1 LWIFVYFQNKTA
13 FFHGKSVYLR
23 ILTRG
28 GKLMDLSD
36 DIHLLSG
43 VGPKRA
49 ENLKELGIQTIEDLL
64 TYYPF
69 RYEDIKEKELNE
81 IQDQEKVTLKGLVV
95 SEPVVSR
102 YGYKKSR
109 MMFRMMQEH
118 AVINVSFFN
127 QPYLKDK
134 VVLSEEIAV
143 YGKWDAKR
151 KALNGMKI
159 LAAKNDGEDF
169 APIYHV
175 NKKVRQSSLI
185 QLIRAGFDTYGH
197 LIPEIL
203 PEELL
208 EKYRLMPRKEAIFAM
223 HFPNNPNES
232 HQAKRRVVFEEFFLF
247 QLKMQ
252 GLKRQEKAEKNGL
265 SIHYDVERLKAFT
278 QKLPFELTAAQK
290 KVTNEICRDLMSV
303 NHMQRLLQGDV
314 GSGKTVVAAIALY
327 ATMTAGFQG
336 ALMVPTE
343 ILAQQHMESL
353 QQLYDPLEVHTA
365 LLTGS
370 TKAKERRAIL
380 MQLANGEIDIVIGT
394 HALIQEDVV
403 FHNLGLV
410 ITDEQHRFGVNQR
423 KILREK
429 GLKPDVLFMTATP
442 IPRTLAITAYGEMDV
457 SIIDEMPAG
466 RIPIETRWIRPPQLD
481 TVLDWM
487 QKELARGHQAYV
499 ICPLI
504 EESEALDVKN
514 ATEIFEHMAA
524 FFQPNYEV
532 GLLHGKMK
540 NQEKDEIMQEF
551 KDNQLQI
558 LVSTTVIEVGVN
570 VPNATVMLIMDADR
584 FGLAQL
590 HQLRGRVGRG
600 SEASYCIL
608 VANPKNEMGV
618 ERMKIMTETNNGFV
632 LSEKDLELR
641 GPGEVFGARQSGI
654 PQFAVGDIVTDF
666 NILEV
671 ARQEANAV
679 WKKERW
685 WVLPQYQGLADK
697 IKPHEAQEQFFD

>member
-1 LWIFVYFQNKTA
+1 MNLFDPIAV
-13 FFHGKSVYLR
+13 LP
-23 ILTRG
+23 
-28 GKLMDLSD
+28 
-36 DIHLLSG
+36 G

-49 ENLKELGIQTIEDLL
+49 ENLKELGIETVENLL
-64 TYYPF
+64 AYYPF
-69 RYEDIKEKELNE
+69 RYEDIQEKDLNE

-95 SEPVVSR
+95 SEAVVSR
-102 YGYKKSR
+102 FGYKKSR
-109 MMFRMMQEH
+109 LTFRMMQEH

-134 VVLSEEIAV
+134 VILSEEIAV
-143 YGKWDAKR
+143 YGKWDAK
-151 KALNGMKI
+151 KKSLNGMKI
-159 LAAKNDGEDF
+159 LAAKHDGEDF

-175 NKKVRQSSLI
+175 NKKVRQSSLV
-185 QLIRAGFDTYGH
+185 QLIRIGFEKYGD
-197 LIPEIL
+197 LIEEIL
-203 PEELL
+203 PLELM
-208 EKYRLMPRKEAIFAM
+208 EKYRLMPRKQAMFAM
-223 HFPNNPNES
+223 HFPANPEES
-232 HQAKRRVVFEEFFLF
+232 HQAKRRVVFEEFLLF
-247 QLKMQ
+247 QMKLQ
-252 GLKRQEKAEKNGL
+252 GLKKQEKAEKNGL
-265 SIHYDVERLKAFT
+265 AIHYDVERLKQFT
-278 QKLPFELTAAQK
+278 KKLPFTLTAAQK
-290 KVTNEICRDLMSV
+290 KVTNEICRDLMSPQ
-303 NHMQRLLQGDV
+303 HMQRLLQGDV
-314 GSGKTVVAAIALY
+314 GSGKTVVAAVALY
-327 ATMTAGFQG
+327 AVMTAGFQG

-353 QQLYDPLEVHTA
+353 QQLYDPLEVRTA

-370 TKAKERRAIL
+370 TKTKERREIL
-380 MQLANGEIDIVIGT
+380 AQLVSGEIDIIIGT

-403 FHNLGLV
+403 FHHLGLV

-429 GLKPDVLFMTATP
+429 GLQPDVLFMTATP

-466 RIPIETRWIRPPQLD
+466 RIPIETRWVRPPQLD
-481 TVLDWM
+481 TVLEWM
-487 QKELARGHQAYV
+487 EKELQEGHQAYI

-514 ATEIFEHMAA
+514 ATEIFEHMSAY
-524 FFQPNYEV
+524 FTPNYQV

-540 NQEKDEIMQEF
+540 NQEKDKIMQDF
-551 KDNQLQI
+551 KENRLQL

-608 VANPKNEMGV
+608 VANPKNEMGA

-654 PQFAVGDIVTDF
+654 PQFLIGDIVADF

-671 ARQEANAV
+671 ARQEASQI
-679 WKKERW
+679 WKKNNW
-685 WVLPQYQGLADK
+685 WHLPDYSGLAER
-697 IKPHEAQEQFFD
+697 IKPDDVEQRFFD

>member
-1 LWIFVYFQNKTA
+1 M
-13 FFHGKSVYLR
+13 
-23 ILTRG
+23 RG
-28 GKLMDLSD
+28 GGQMNLSD
-36 DIHLLSG
+36 GIGVLSG

-49 ENLKELGIQTIEDLL
+49 ENLKELGIETVEDLL

-69 RYEDIKEKELNE
+69 RYDDIQEKEISE
-81 IQDQEKVTLKGLVV
+81 IQDQEKVTLKGIAV
-95 SEPVVSR
+95 SEAVVSR

-109 MMFRMMQEH
+109 LTFRMMQDH

-134 VVLSEEIAV
+134 IIQSEEIAV

-159 LAAKNDGEDF
+159 LASKNDGEEF

-185 QLIRAGFDTYGH
+185 QLIRTGFEKYES
-197 LIPEIL
+197 LIEEIL
-203 PEELL
+203 PLELL
-208 EKYRLMPRKEAIFAM
+208 EKYRLMSRKEAMFAM
-223 HFPNNPNES
+223 HFPTTPEES
-232 HQAKRRVVFEEFFLF
+232 HQAKRRVVFEEFLLF
-247 QLKMQ
+247 QLKIQ
-252 GLKRQEKAEKNGL
+252 GLKKQEKAEKNGL
-265 SIHYDVERLKAFT
+265 AIYYDVDRLKEFT
-278 QKLPFELTAAQK
+278 QSLPFELTKAQK
-290 KVTNEICRDLMSV
+290 KVTNEICRDLMSPR
-303 NHMQRLLQGDV
+303 HMQRLLQGDV

-353 QQLYDPLEVHTA
+353 QQLYNPLEVRTA

-370 TKAKERRAIL
+370 TKTKERREIL
-380 MQLANGEIDIVIGT
+380 AQLASGEIDIIIGT
-394 HALIQEDVV
+394 HALIQEDVL
-403 FHNLGLV
+403 FHQLGLV

-423 KILREK
+423 RILREK

-487 QKELARGHQAYV
+487 RKELKQGHQVYV

-514 ATEIFEHMAA
+514 ATEIYEHMTEV
-524 FFQPNYEV
+524 FHPDYQV

-540 NQEKDEIMQEF
+540 NAEKDSIMQEF
-551 KDNQLQI
+551 KENHLQL

-654 PQFAVGDIVTDF
+654 PQFIVGDIVSDF

-671 ARQEANAV
+671 ARQEASDI
-679 WKKERW
+679 WKKTNW
-685 WVLPQYQGLADK
+685 WVLPDYQGLARK
-697 IKPHEAQEQFFD
+697 VKPAEDEAQFFD

>member
-1 LWIFVYFQNKTA
+1 
-13 FFHGKSVYLR
+13 
-23 ILTRG
+23 
-28 GKLMDLSD
+28 MELSD
-36 DIHLLSG
+36 AINVLPG
-43 VGPKRA
+43 VGPKRV
-49 ENLKELGIQTIEDLL
+49 ENLNELGIYTVEDLL
-64 TYYPF
+64 SYYPF
-69 RYEDIKEKELNE
+69 RYEDIQEKELNE

-102 YGYKKSR
+102 YGYKKNR
-109 MMFRMMQEH
+109 LTFRMMQDH

-127 QPYLKDK
+127 QAYLKDK

-159 LAAKNDGEDF
+159 LAAKQEGEEF

-185 QLIRAGFDTYGH
+185 QLIRTGFERYGA

-203 PEELL
+203 PQSLID
-208 EKYRLMPRKEAIFAM
+208 KYRLMPRPEAMGAM
-223 HFPNNPNES
+223 HFPANPEQG
-232 HQAKRRVVFEEFFLF
+232 HQAKRRIVFEEFFLF
-247 QLKMQ
+247 QLKIQ

-265 SIHYDVERLKAFT
+265 AILYDVDRLKHFT
-278 QKLPFELTAAQK
+278 QRLPFELTDAQK
-290 KVTNEICRDLMSV
+290 KVTNEICRDLMSPS
-303 NHMQRLLQGDV
+303 HMQRLLQGDV

-353 QQLYDPLEVHTA
+353 QQLFDPLEVHIA

-370 TKAKERRAIL
+370 TKAKERREIL
-380 MQLANGEIDIVIGT
+380 NQLATGEIDIIIGT
-394 HALIQEDVV
+394 HALIQEDVL
-403 FHNLGLV
+403 FHRLGLV

-423 KILREK
+423 RILREK

-466 RIPIETRWIRPPQLD
+466 RIPIETRWIRPPQLE
-481 TVLDWM
+481 TVLEWM
-487 QKELARGHQAYV
+487 QKELAAGHQAYI

-504 EESEALDVKN
+504 EESESLDVKN

-524 FFQPNYEV
+524 FFNPDYQV

-540 NQEKDEIMQEF
+540 NQEKEAIMQAF
-551 KDNQLQI
+551 KENQLQL

-600 SEASYCIL
+600 ADASYCIL

-618 ERMKIMTETNNGFV
+618 ERMKIMTETNNGFI

-641 GPGEVFGARQSGI
+641 GPGEVFGARQSGL
-654 PQFAVGDIVTDF
+654 PQFIVGDIVTDF
-666 NILEV
+666 PILEV
-671 ARQEANAV
+671 AQQEAAAI
-679 WKKERW
+679 WQQKDW
-685 WVLPQYQGLADK
+685 WVLPEYQGLVTK
-697 IKPHEAQEQFFD
+697 IKPQEAEQQFFD

>member
-1 LWIFVYFQNKTA
+1 MDITDLV
-13 FFHGKSVYLR
+13 SVLP
-23 ILTRG
+23 
-28 GKLMDLSD
+28 
-36 DIHLLSG
+36 G

-49 ENLKELGIQTIEDLL
+49 ENLQELGIATIEDLL

-69 RYEDIKEKELNE
+69 RYDDIQEKDLSE

-95 SEPVVSR
+95 SEAVVSR

-109 MMFRMMQEH
+109 LTFRMMQEH

-127 QPYLKDK
+127 QPFLKDK

-151 KALNGMKI
+151 KSLNGMKI
-159 LAAKNDGEDF
+159 LASKGDNEDF

-175 NKKVRQSSLI
+175 NKKVRQSTLV
-185 QLIRAGFDTYGH
+185 QLIRTA
-197 LIPEIL
+197 
-203 PEELL
+203 
-208 EKYRLMPRKEAIFAM
+208 
-223 HFPNNPNES
+223 
-232 HQAKRRVVFEEFFLF
+232 FEEFFLF

-252 GLKRQEKAEKNGL
+252 GLKKQEKAEKNGL
-265 SIHYDVERLKAFT
+265 AIQYDVDRLKTFT
-278 QKLPFELTAAQK
+278 QGLPFELTGAQK
-290 KVTNEICRDLMSV
+290 KVTNEICRDLRSPK
-303 NHMQRLLQGDV
+303 HMQRLLQGDV

-353 QQLYDPLEVHTA
+353 QQLFDPLEVRTA

-370 TKAKERRAIL
+370 TKTKERRLIL
-380 MQLANGEIDIVIGT
+380 EELANGEIDIVVGT
-394 HALIQEDVV
+394 HALIQQDVS
-403 FHNLGLV
+403 FHQLGLV

-481 TVLDWM
+481 TVLEWM
-487 QKELARGHQAYV
+487 EKELARGHQAYI

-514 ATEIFEHMAA
+514 ATEIFEHMQS
-524 FFQPNYEV
+524 FYSPRYQV

-540 NQEKDEIMQEF
+540 NQEKDDIMQEF
-551 KDNQLQI
+551 KDNQLQL

-600 SEASYCIL
+600 SSASYCIL

-618 ERMKIMTETNNGFV
+618 ERMKIMTETTNGFV
-632 LSEKDLELR
+632 LSERDLELR
-641 GPGEVFGARQSGI
+641 GPGEVFGARQSGV

-671 ARQEANAV
+671 ARQEASALWQV
-679 WKKERW
+679 KEW
-685 WVLPQYQGLADK
+685 WQYPAYQGLANRV
-697 IKPHEAQEQFFD
+697 KPQDEAAQFFD

>member
-1 LWIFVYFQNKTA
+1 MDITDLV
-13 FFHGKSVYLR
+13 SVLP
-23 ILTRG
+23 
-28 GKLMDLSD
+28 
-36 DIHLLSG
+36 G

-49 ENLKELGIQTIEDLL
+49 ENLQELGIATIEDLL

-69 RYEDIKEKELNE
+69 RYDDIQEKDLSE

-95 SEPVVSR
+95 SEAVVSR

-109 MMFRMMQEH
+109 LTFRMMQEH

-127 QPYLKDK
+127 QPFLKDK

-151 KALNGMKI
+151 KSLNGMKI
-159 LAAKNDGEDF
+159 LASKGDNEDF

-175 NKKVRQSSLI
+175 NKKVRQSTLV
-185 QLIRAGFDTYGH
+185 QLIRTAFEEYGS
-197 LIPEIL
+197 LVEEIL
-203 PEELL
+203 PNDLL
-208 EKYRLMPRKEAIFAM
+208 EKYRLMPRKEAMWAM
-223 HFPNNPNES
+223 HFPSNPEES

-252 GLKRQEKAEKNGL
+252 GLKKQEKAEKNGL
-265 SIHYDVERLKAFT
+265 AIQYDVDRLKTFT
-278 QKLPFELTAAQK
+278 QGLPFELTGAQK
-290 KVTNEICRDLMSV
+290 KVTNEICRDLRSPK
-303 NHMQRLLQGDV
+303 HMQRLLQGDV

-353 QQLYDPLEVHTA
+353 QQLFDPLEVRTA

-370 TKAKERRAIL
+370 TKTKERRLIL
-380 MQLANGEIDIVIGT
+380 EELANGEIDIVVGT
-394 HALIQEDVV
+394 HALIQQDVS
-403 FHNLGLV
+403 FHQLGLV

-481 TVLDWM
+481 TVLEWM
-487 QKELARGHQAYV
+487 EKELARGHQAYI

-514 ATEIFEHMAA
+514 ATEIFEHMQS
-524 FFQPNYEV
+524 FYSPRYHV

-540 NQEKDEIMQEF
+540 NQEKDDIMQEF
-551 KDNQLQI
+551 KDNQLQL

-600 SEASYCIL
+600 SSASYCIL

-618 ERMKIMTETNNGFV
+618 ERMKIMTETTNGFV
-632 LSEKDLELR
+632 LSERDLELR
-641 GPGEVFGARQSGI
+641 GPGEVFGARQSGV

-671 ARQEANAV
+671 ARQEASALWQV
-679 WKKERW
+679 KEW
-685 WVLPQYQGLADK
+685 WQYPAYQGLANRV
-697 IKPHEAQEQFFD
+697 KPQDEAAQFFD

>member
-1 LWIFVYFQNKTA
+1 MDITDLV
-13 FFHGKSVYLR
+13 SVLP
-23 ILTRG
+23 
-28 GKLMDLSD
+28 
-36 DIHLLSG
+36 G

-49 ENLKELGIQTIEDLL
+49 ENLQELGIATIEDLL

-69 RYEDIKEKELNE
+69 RYDDIQEKDLSE

-95 SEPVVSR
+95 SEAVVSR

-109 MMFRMMQEH
+109 LTFRMMQEH

-127 QPYLKDK
+127 QPFLKDK

-151 KALNGMKI
+151 KSLNGMKI
-159 LAAKNDGEDF
+159 LASKGDNEDF

-175 NKKVRQSSLI
+175 NKKVRQSTLV
-185 QLIRAGFDTYGH
+185 QLIRTAFEEYGS
-197 LIPEIL
+197 LVEEIL
-203 PEELL
+203 PNDLL
-208 EKYRLMPRKEAIFAM
+208 EKYRLMPRKEAMWAM
-223 HFPNNPNES
+223 HFPSNPEES

-252 GLKRQEKAEKNGL
+252 GLKKQEKAEKNGL
-265 SIHYDVERLKAFT
+265 AIQYDVDRLKTFT
-278 QKLPFELTAAQK
+278 QGLPFELTGAQK
-290 KVTNEICRDLMSV
+290 KVTNEICRDLRSPK
-303 NHMQRLLQGDV
+303 HMQRLLQGDV

-353 QQLYDPLEVHTA
+353 QQLFDPLEVRTA

-370 TKAKERRAIL
+370 TKTKERRLIL
-380 MQLANGEIDIVIGT
+380 EELANGEIDIVVGT
-394 HALIQEDVV
+394 HALIQQDVS
-403 FHNLGLV
+403 FHQLGLV

-481 TVLDWM
+481 TVLEWM
-487 QKELARGHQAYV
+487 EKELARGHQAYI

-514 ATEIFEHMAA
+514 ATEIFEHMHS
-524 FFQPNYEV
+524 FYSPRYQV

-540 NQEKDEIMQEF
+540 NQEKDDIMQEF
-551 KDNQLQI
+551 KDNQLQL

-600 SEASYCIL
+600 SSASYCIL

-618 ERMKIMTETNNGFV
+618 ERMKIMTETTNGFV
-632 LSEKDLELR
+632 LSERDLELR
-641 GPGEVFGARQSGI
+641 GPGEVFGARQSGV

-671 ARQEANAV
+671 ARQEASAL
-679 WKKERW
+679 WKVKEW
-685 WVLPQYQGLADK
+685 WQYPAYQGLANRV
-697 IKPHEAQEQFFD
+697 KPQDEAAQFFD